1 MEGCSER
8 EEGYGVFLV
17 SKIIVENEHGW
28 FSLEDMI
35 GMYPEGSV
43 KRELLHKAFLALK
56 EYFEKEGL

>member
-1 MEGCSER
+1 M
-8 EEGYGVFLV
+8 